1 MLEPQPFG
9 VFVIAGEYRFTD
21 WFSMVL
27 QVDDNTV
34 PYRHSPFSLL
44 REQATEIGGGFRFK
58 VWEQEGWKSASWT
71 DSKRPGS
78 PASFDAKWLF

>member
-1 MLEPQPFG
+1 

-21 WFSMVL
+21 WFSMAL

-58 VWEQEGWKSASWT
+58 VWEQGRLEIGFV
-71 DSKRPGS
+71 DGFGS
-78 PASFDAKWLF
+78 VPDLTASFDAKWLF